1 MVDGRWQSASRPIG
15 ADNSVQNMERKPMYG
30 ETSSELFVLFV
41 TFILFL
47 YIVEAVFC
55 IFEGRGRKKAY
66 SHPKFNYIYM
76 DYEAMYSTV
85 HNILLCS
92 CF

>member
-1 MVDGRWQSASRPIG
+1 M
-15 ADNSVQNMERKPMYG
+15 
-30 ETSSELFVLFV
+30 FV

-66 SHPKFNYIYM
+66 SHPKFNYISNAQTNGIVT
-76 DYEAMYSTV
+76 DGEKGLPLAGV
-85 HNILLCS
+85 NIYLQKDS
-92 CF
+92 VYTQ